1 VSKNSYNDKTKD
13 ELVVQWKML
22 RGKYF
27 NIFDEDKVKFKKKCS
42 HDPLYESV
50 VKHFDKSFMEV
61 NQIAESEI
69 DYFLNSMGK

>member
-1 VSKNSYNDKTKD
+1 MSKNSYNDQTKD

-27 NIFDEDKVKFKKKCS
+27 NIFEEDSVKFQKKCS
-42 HDPLYESV
+42 NHPLYESV